1 VTDRGRPAGDE
12 GQRRRHPWARLARLG
27 APYWGRFLLVTLFAA
42 LSAGAG
48 LIEPLVYRTAVNDV
62 AGVFVKRAKVESHT
76 ATHTPEPK
84 PRPAPKTHMPRAHGL
99 KPAAVTHHTKPTPK
113 RARPHHHPGR
123 VAPRS
128 VRDMFTTL
136 LWAVGLLFLT
146 GLTAQ
151 FFEVMADNTAAVTA
165 NRIEEDFIRSTFRH
179 VLGLRLGFFGR
190 RASSALA
197 RQIDQS
203 DQVAPIVT
211 SMAKDILPE
220 VFRVVGTFAI
230 MFTQSPKL
238 TVVAL
243 GTLPAYFLV
252 ARRSARTLE
261 ATLPRYY
268 SLWEEVSARIRDA
281 VGAVKTVKLSGAES
295 REVDRLSAASHEA
308 YATYLERNRLANR
321 YVFWQSLLHQLGEA
335 LVLAYGG
342 WSVLEHQLTPGDVV
356 MFVTYLDRLYGPID
370 SLTTLAKTLQEH
382 AMSLE
387 RAMGLLDARE
397 SEPTGTP
404 LVPGPGRVEF
414 RNVSFGYV
422 PDREVVHDVCFTLE
436 PGTVTA
442 LVGPSGA
449 GKTTIVDLLLRLQ
462 EPSAGAILIDGQSLA
477 ALDPSSVRQAVSV
490 VSSDGAVFRG
500 TLAEN
505 IRYKRP
511 EATDGEIEAAAL
523 AAGLGRTL
531 DRLPDRLDTE
541 IGEGGIGLAVGERQR
556 VQLARAFAARP
567 RILVLDEAT
576 ANLDYATE
584 AEIKDAL
591 ARMQR
596 GRTTLVIAHR
606 YSMVKGADRVLV
618 LEGGV
623 LTQTGTPEELQAA
636 GGWFARFAAG
646 DHDTSVQPAPLAE
659 DADEDDEDDVADEA

>member
-1 VTDRGRPAGDE
+1 M
-12 GQRRRHPWARLARLG
+12 G
-27 APYWGRFLLVTLFAA
+27 APYWGRFLLVALFAA

-48 LIEPLVYRTAVNDV
+48 LLEPLVYRTAVNDV
-62 AGVFVKRAKVESHT
+62 AGVFVNRAAMKAES
-76 ATHTPEPK
+76 AAKPK
-84 PRPAPKTHMPRAHGL
+84 ESKPAPAPKVKPPHTHPRGL
-99 KPAAVTHHTKPTPK
+99 NRVTDPPRRAATPHTT
-113 RARPHHHPGR
+113 RPHRKKKRQQHHHRGK
-123 VAPRS
+123 VAPRT
-128 VRDMFTTL
+128 VQDMFTTL

-151 FFEVMADNTAAVTA
+151 LFEVLADNTAAATA
-165 NRIEEDFIRSTFRH
+165 NRIEEDFIGRTFGH

-211 SMAKDILPE
+211 SFAKDILPE

-230 MFTQSPKL
+230 MFTQSPPL
-238 TVVAL
+238 TAVAL
-243 GTLPAYFLV
+243 GTLPAYFFV

-281 VGAVKTVKLSGAES
+281 VGAIKTVKLSGAET
-295 REVDRLSAASHEA
+295 REVERLQTASHEA

-342 WSVLEHQLTPGDVV
+342 WRVLAHQLTPGDVV

-370 SLTTLAKTLQEH
+370 SLTSLAKTLQEH

-387 RAMGLLDARE
+387 RGFRLLEASDT
-397 SEPTGTP
+397 EPRGVA

-414 RNVSFGYV
+414 RDVRFSYV
-422 PDREVVHDVCFTLE
+422 PDRPVLHGVSFTLE

-449 GKTTIVDLLLRLQ
+449 GKTTIADLLLRLH
-462 EPSAGAILIDGQSLA
+462 EPDAGAIFVDGQPLA
-477 ALDPSSVRQAVSV
+477 RLDPASVRQAVSV
-490 VSSDGAVFRG
+490 VSADGAVFRG

-511 EATDGEIEAAAL
+511 DATDAEIEAAAL

-531 DRLPDRLDTE
+531 DRLPDRLATE

-556 VQLARAFAARP
+556 VQLARAFASRP

-584 AEIKDAL
+584 NEIKDAL
-591 ARMQR
+591 AAMEH
-596 GRTTLVIAHR
+596 GRTTLIIAHR
-606 YSMVKGADRVLV
+606 YSMVRDADHVLV
-618 LEGGV
+618 LEAGR
-623 LTQTGTPEELQAA
+623 LTEHGTPEALIAA
-636 GGWFARFAAG
+636 GGWFARFA
-646 DHDTSVQPAPLAE
+646 S
-659 DADEDDEDDVADEA
+659 DAAQRRDLGTADDPIAADEDEDDE